1 MADWNWEGFDRD
13 GKKAFG
19 IIQADSKEDA
29 RKLLRIRHIR
39 VSKLNSPSVL
49 NLDLGTWLISRG
61 FARSVGDKT
70 IASFTKKLS
79 ILISAGVPI
88 LKSLEILHKQ
98 EKNIILKESVRHIA
112 ADVGSGK
119 TLSDAMSSHKQFDRL
134 YYSLVRAGEVGG
146 ILDNILQ
153 RIATY
158 LENQIRI
165 KGKVKSA
172 MLYPA
177 VVTAVGV
184 LLVSFLMTFVV
195 PRFAEMLK
203 GSGQTLPFI
212 TQAVLQISS
221 LLRHYG
227 IYIFS
232 FIFILFVLFKRYIK
246 TSLGRQFWDRF
257 IMTMPL
263 FGNLV
268 IKANLASFSRTL
280 STLLSSGVSLID
292 ALDTCA
298 EALDNVVVS
307 KDVRR
312 VRKYITEG
320 KTLSE
325 PLSRIYY
332 FPEMVSQMVKV
343 GESTGK
349 LDEMLAKVADV
360 FDEEVE
366 DMVANLTKLIEP
378 LILLVLGGIVAII
391 LLAMYLPIF
400 MTSGAMG

>member
-257 IMTMPL
+257 IMTVPL

>member
-232 FIFILFVLFKRYIK
+232 FIFILFALFKRYIK